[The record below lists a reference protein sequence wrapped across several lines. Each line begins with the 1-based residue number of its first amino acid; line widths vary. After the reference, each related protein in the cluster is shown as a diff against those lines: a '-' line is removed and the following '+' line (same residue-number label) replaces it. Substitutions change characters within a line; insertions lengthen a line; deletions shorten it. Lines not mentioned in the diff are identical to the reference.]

1 MVEHCPH
8 FRFKD
13 TTKNPICKRFFAKTY
28 QKPLSR
34 LEDKTFCAVKTKNGP
49 DFSRI
54 RCLNL
59 GNKTYNLS
67 VII

>member
-28 QKPLSR
+28 QKP
-34 LEDKTFCAVKTKNGP
+34 DTVPK
-49 DFSRI
+49 
-54 RCLNL
+54 
-59 GNKTYNLS
+59 S
-67 VII
+67 VFER